1 MKIGRAT
8 LDTCSHTTGTAVV
21 IDVIRAF
28 TTAAFAF
35 AAGAQDITLVGTVH
49 DAFALR
55 QRAPGALIMGEV
67 NSLPVKGF
75 DLGNSPSAFI
85 GLDLTGRRLIQR
97 TSAGTQGVVL
107 STRAGAI
114 LAASFCCAGATVH
127 YLRKLSP
134 QTLTLVMT
142 AIGPED
148 EGDEDVACADY
159 VEALLRDAKPDA
171 GLFVQRV
178 RQSSAGRLFG
188 DPAFPQFPVPDL
200 ECCVDIDRF
209 DFAMPVERQD
219 GLLVMRAVRP
229 L

>member
-8 LDTCSHTTGTAVV
+8 LDTCSHATGTVVV

-107 STRAGAI
+107 STQADAI
-114 LAASFCCAGATVH
+114 LATSFCCVGATVR

-134 QTLTLVMT
+134 QTLTFVMT

-171 GLFVQRV
+171 GLFARRV
-178 RQSSAGRLFG
+178 PSRRRGDCLAIRLFPSSLSQTWNVVWTLIALTLPCRSSARM
-188 DPAFPQFPVPDL
+188 
-200 ECCVDIDRF
+200 DRW
-209 DFAMPVERQD
+209 
-219 GLLVMRAVRP
+219 
-229 L
+229 

>member
-1 MKIGRAT
+1 MEIRGAT

-55 QRAPGALIMGEV
+55 RRAPGALIMGEV

-75 DLGNSPSAFI
+75 DLDNSPSALI
-85 GLDLTGRRLIQR
+85 GLDLAGRRLIQR

-107 STRAGAI
+107 SARADTI
-114 LAASFCCAGATVH
+114 LATGFCCAGATAR
-127 YLRKLSP
+127 YIAKLSP
-134 QTLTLVMT
+134 QTLTFVMT
-142 AIGPED
+142 AICPED

-159 VEALLRDAKPDA
+159 LQALLMGKKPDA
-171 GLFVQRV
+171 NWFIQRV
-178 RQSSAGRLFG
+178 RRSSAGRLFG
-188 DPAFPQFPVPDL
+188 DSSYPQFPAPDL
-200 ECCVDIDRF
+200 ECCVDVDRF
-209 DFAMPVERQD
+209 DFAMPVKRRD
-219 GLLVMRAVRP
+219 GLLVMQAVRP
-229 L
+229 